1 MIDKKFNTIRSWEE
15 CKKQWQEI
23 LNEKIHAC
31 ENSDKPWERSCAD
44 TYRLGRVPMTW
55 PPTGIELSIDE
66 YLQFKAEYRKFEE
79 IQGWCRTGKDVHAHY
94 KSLASWKA
102 GEYNPREGYYKIV
115 KAPYQDSLLEAKL
128 FQSTA
133 YMRAMNG
140 DADTTLTCTFCDCYY
155 NCLDGETFIE
165 EPVTIRLNPLY
176 NRDSHS
182 YNGPRIVNELREG
195 QIIHIIRVTLI
206 DKSYEIE
213 WEIV

>member
-1 MIDKKFNTIRSWEE
+1 MIDKKFNTIRTWEE
-15 CKKQWQEI
+15 CKEQWQSFLTRKIQEY
-23 LNEKIHAC
+23 EK
-31 ENSDKPWERSCAD
+31 SDKPVDRSLAEIYRMGQVPLSFPPAGLELTAD
-44 TYRLGRVPMTW
+44 
-55 PPTGIELSIDE
+55 EF
-66 YLQFKAEYRKFEE
+66 LQYQKENRNIEE
-79 IQGWCRTGKDVHAHY
+79 IQGWCRTGKDIHSY
-94 KSLASWKA
+94 FKTKASSKA

-115 KAPYQDSLLEAKL
+115 KAPYKDAQLEAKV
-128 FQSTA
+128 FQATS
-133 YMRAMNG
+133 YNRALNG
-140 DADTTLTCTFCDCYY
+140 HYNTTLTCTFCDCYY

-176 NRDSHS
+176 NRDSYS